1 MNAIFQEMPW
11 LLPAMGCLVLASG
24 FFSASEAALFMLNA
38 QDRRQMA
45 VGSRADRLA
54 AGLLK
59 DPDRLLTVVLFWN
72 LVINVTYFA
81 LVAIGSL
88 RLESRGAPADAGVF
102 SFVSL
107 LAIILLSEMLPKS
120 IGLLLSRRL
129 ARLIGL
135 PVAVAVRITGLL
147 VPVFRVA
154 NLLSRRVLFPRF
166 SAEPYLEVTDLERA
180 VELSTTDASIL
191 EQERAV
197 LQNIVSLSEIRADE
211 LMRPRTRFMSFHPPV
226 SLDDLGGERP
236 PSGYILLTEPDTD
249 EVAGAIPLKQLYSIP
264 SRHLEYHA
272 ERVIYVP
279 WCATVG
285 DTFDRMRT
293 RERNVAAVVNEHGE
307 TIGILTRDD
316 ILDTIFSVEVSRSE
330 RLLKQ
335 SPIQPDGDETWRV
348 TGMTTI
354 RRLGRE
360 LEDDLP
366 ETKNITVAGVI
377 QESLGRLPR
386 AGDRCHWGPYEFEVV
401 EMHDPGHL
409 LLKMRRHAERE
420 DER

>member
-1 MNAIFQEMPW
+1 MNTILQEMPW
-11 LLPAMGCLVLASG
+11 LLPAMSCLVLASG

-45 VGSRADRLA
+45 LGSRADRVA

-72 LVINVTYFA
+72 LLINITYFTLA
-81 LVAIGSL
+81 AMGSL
-88 RLESRGAPADAGVF
+88 RLERNGEATDAGLF
-102 SFVSL
+102 AFFAL

-120 IGLLLSRRL
+120 IGLMLSRRL
-129 ARLIGL
+129 ARLVSV
-135 PVAVAVRITGLL
+135 PVAAAVRMTGPLI
-147 VPVFRVA
+147 PVFRVA

-166 SAEPYLEVTDLERA
+166 APEPFLEVTDLERA
-180 VELSTTDASIL
+180 VELSTTDVSIL

-197 LQNIVSLSEIRADE
+197 LQNIVSLSEMRAEE
-211 LMRPRTRFMSFHPPV
+211 LMRPRTRFLAFHPPV
-226 SLDDLGGERP
+226 SLKDLVGRRP
-236 PSGYILLTEPDTD
+236 PSGYVLVTEPDTD
-249 EVAGAIPLKQLYSIP
+249 EIAGAIPLKQLYSIP
-264 SRHLEYHA
+264 AEQLEKHA

-285 DTFDRMRT
+285 DTFDQMRT
-293 RERNVAAVVNEHGE
+293 HDRNVAAVVNEHGE

-335 SPIQPDGDETWRV
+335 SPIQLEGVDVWRV

-360 LEDDLP
+360 VDADLP
-366 ETKNITVAGVI
+366 ETKSVTVAGVV
-377 QESLGRLPR
+377 QESLGRMPR
-386 AGDRCHWGPYEFEVV
+386 AGDVCAWGPFEFDVI
-401 EMHDPGHL
+401 EMHDQGHL
-409 LLKMRRHAERE
+409 VLKMRRTGKRRGEI
-420 DER
+420 